1 MADKLNKKLT
11 MNFNM
16 EFPMKKLILLAGL
29 LISFNSY
36 AHEGHDHDAPG
47 MVEAPK
53 GGMIKS
59 NEEFH
64 IEVVAKGKD
73 IKVYL
78 YTKDLKPADAKGFKI
93 TLKTELPRSKK
104 MEDLSFKATGNMLEA
119 TFDAKGAHRYNL
131 IVGLTEVGQG
141 HEHGHADK
149 ISFTIEPRK

>member
-1 MADKLNKKLT
+1 MKK
-11 MNFNM
+11 M
-16 EFPMKKLILLAGL
+16 EFSMKKLILVAGL
-29 LISFNSY
+29 LVSSFNSY

-47 MVEAPK
+47 TVEAPK

-93 TLKTELPRSKK
+93 TLKAEIPRTKK
-104 MEDLSFKATGNMLEA
+104 TEDLTFKATGNMLEA
-119 TFDAKGAHRYNL
+119 TFDAKGAHRYSL
-131 IVGLTEVGQG
+131 IVGLAEIGEG
-141 HEHGHADK
+141 DHGHGHADK

>member
-1 MADKLNKKLT
+1 
-11 MNFNM
+11 
-16 EFPMKKLILLAGL
+16 MKKLILLASL

-47 MVEAPK
+47 TVEAPK

-59 NEEFH
+59 TEEFH

-73 IKVYL
+73 IKIYL

-104 MEDLSFKATGNMLEA
+104 TEDLSFKATGNLLEA

-131 IVGLTEVGQG
+131 IVGLTEVGEG
-141 HEHGHADK
+141 HDHGHADK
-149 ISFTIEPRK
+149 IAFTIEPRK